1 MADMRRRSPEPPPGP
16 PQIQLLPGL
25 GEQTMRELAPLLA
38 EEGIDIDN
46 IDVPDLDTVQAALN
60 RAVERHNMTRF
71 TPVGRVRDL
80 AVTTLRQVI
89 EAVAGGDTTGA
100 AAILARVQP
109 DSPDGTTATV
119 AACIGVALGLLDDWL
134 SGADPRAPDDLGQ
147 RVRLPAGHWRGERA
161 ATDILVLA
169 RKGRAFGSLDTL
181 IARQGGEHV
190 LHGSALT
197 LTAATQTWAANTRTP
212 VRDIARAAVR

>member
-16 PQIQLLPGL
+16 PQIQLTPGL

-46 IDVPDLDTVQAALN
+46 MPDLDTLQAALN

-71 TPVGRVRDL
+71 TPVGRPRGL
-80 AVTTLRQVI
+80 AVTALRQVI
-89 EAVAGGDTTGA
+89 DALAEADTTRA
-100 AAILARVQP
+100 AAILAEVQP
-109 DSPDGTTATV
+109 DSPDGTAATV
-119 AACIGVALGLLDDWL
+119 AGCIGVALGLLDDWL
-134 SGADPRAPDDLGQ
+134 SGADPHAPDDLG
-147 RVRLPAGHWRGERA
+147 RHVHLPAGHWRGERA

-169 RKGRAFGSLDTL
+169 RKGRAFSSLDTL

-190 LHGSALT
+190 LYGSALT
-197 LTAATQTWAANTRTP
+197 LTAATQTWAARTGTLI
-212 VRDIARAAVR
+212 RDIARTAVR